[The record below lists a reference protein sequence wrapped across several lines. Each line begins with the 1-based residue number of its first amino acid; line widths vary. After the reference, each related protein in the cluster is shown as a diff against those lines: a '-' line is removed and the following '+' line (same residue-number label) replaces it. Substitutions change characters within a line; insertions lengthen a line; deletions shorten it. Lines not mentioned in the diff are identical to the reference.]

1 MISKIVPELSSEG
14 LRQCLA
20 GRAATWIYCEIV
32 PLWVPQLPPNNAFQ
46 KHMNSESASKFESKH
61 LSKFSITKQWVIK
74 NNH

>member
-14 LRQCLA
+14 LRQGVA

-32 PLWVPQLPPNNAFQ
+32 PLWVPQLPSNNAFQ
-46 KHMNSESASKFESKH
+46 KHMNSENASKFKLKH

-74 NNH
+74 HNH